1 MPRRPTP
8 AIRFALLA
16 LLVPGCA
23 QRAQVASTTAAAQ
36 QESVNAKSVGPAR
49 TPRGLYDLVFSLRT
63 EGAEGAAWSSL
74 PTELHAFPLGAWEC
88 ALSALEYDDRF
99 DAEGA
104 RIDRTRRLACT
115 HKSGATVQSELR
127 CRASLPLAPQE
138 ASEARRELTLTLSSA
153 PTLRLACEAEA
164 VDRLGIIRSA
174 GAEAESLCLVEGQ
187 PRACDGAPRSAAPQ
201 ASARE

>member
-1 MPRRPTP
+1 MPRRPTL
-8 AIRFALLA
+8 AISLALLA
-16 LLVPGCA
+16 LVVPGCA
-23 QRAQVASTTAAAQ
+23 QRAQVASATLARRQGVVAAA
-36 QESVNAKSVGPAR
+36 ADR
-49 TPRGLYDLVFSLRT
+49 TREPRALYDLAFSLRT

-74 PTELHAFPLGAWEC
+74 PSELHAFPLGSWEC
-88 ALSALEYDDRF
+88 ALSALEHDDRF

-127 CRASLPLAPQE
+127 CRASLPLGPQA
-138 ASEARRELTLTLSSA
+138 ASEARRELTLTLSTA

-164 VDRLGIIRSA
+164 VDRLAIVRSTDA
-174 GAEAESLCLVEGQ
+174 TVESLCLVNGQVQRCEG
-187 PRACDGAPRSAAPQ
+187 PPSGSAPQ